1 MVISV
6 AIAVCVCKWVKP
18 RKIEFEPRHRKKGRS
33 RAGKREQR
41 RQGVINERKRAD
53 IRHSVQQRVRQQQQ
67 HADSS
72 DSVASVTTSVLDR
85 FHKKTS

>member
-1 MVISV
+1 
-6 AIAVCVCKWVKP
+6 VKP

-41 RQGVINERKRAD
+41 RQGVIDERKRAD

-67 HADSS
+67 QQHADSS
-72 DSVASVTTSVLDR
+72 DSVASATTSVLDR